1 MLPYLDLNRQG
12 ESYLT
17 QDRFPGKGGKFNVK
31 YKRWLVII
39 GLGCCLCGN
48 YVQAQEDIKRDIQS
62 DVQEDVQVFDMQTLG
77 AKEVAEVMYEGT
89 EFTTDSTFATK
100 TLFVQMKEACELDAQ
115 GEEVGRIKLSDVLY
129 VLSFETENATQ
140 VTYEMLQK
148 QEAVQLV
155 EVDAVTEMATLS
167 MEDGTTESIA
177 GQTNQGFLSY
187 LERRAEF
194 YGDEV
199 KIALIDTQVSLD
211 SSRVLD
217 TIDVLS
223 ASTGVSETSDID
235 EDSQGTHYLEN
246 HGTQMADLLV
256 NYTNQS
262 VKILPIVAFNEEGN
276 GTVLSAYLGMQ
287 EAIEAG
293 AQIINMSFVGAG
305 TSEILQQAIADA
317 RSQNIVVV
325 VAAGNEGDWVSNY
338 MPANVEEAI
347 TVGAI
352 DEENRYM
359 DYSNYGQGVDVV
371 ACGGYLYQGQQLE
384 GTSIA
389 AAYVSATAAALVQEL
404 LEEQGKYTG
413 SEIEESLYRI
423 SPVVPE
429 SIGEDSIPLT
439 DIPLDEDLIPPYDY
453 ETDMAQALRVSIDL
467 DPYNFYYYTDEG
479 TSVVQ
484 EDGNI
489 YWSSASKAAT
499 GTTVFDNLY
508 WDVQIRNSTG
518 DELVVRID
526 ELDYKIDRTE
536 VDGWVYA
543 VFQISKEEIQDM
555 IVAAGY
561 NLGEFSTGT
570 ITVEFDGV
578 IVIKKSGV
586 IVEGPYALMYES
598 QFNTFMDKL
607 DQYYFSQ
614 ESQDAA
620 EEKYKDKITTIS
632 GSVLVP
638 TYRWE
643 LNAYLDGVK
652 TTSGMSKW
660 FTCDIY
666 KDGKLVANDV
676 SEYVADWIY
685 GTTYM
690 VKDIKPGEGKENV
703 GKSSYSGTVTK
714 DTSVSLY
721 LNSIVYTNVITHY
734 AVVEEKDYNIGESK
748 FEQKHAGT
756 YIITDAY
763 AIDSPNGYIL
773 SSEFGTSAIEDK
785 WKMYELPYTVEQR
798 AEPMF
803 FSFYYEPITYKIS
816 YDMDGGVNAG
826 ANPTTYVILDTIQF
840 AEPEKDGYIFL
851 GWYDSATGLEVTG
864 INQGLDTDYENGAIL
879 LQQLAKRQTGDMN
892 LVAKWNAPPVLEVA
906 DVYMYLEN
914 EIEEER
920 IMKDVVAVDEE
931 DGDLLASVVWEN
943 RDAVIEELAY
953 YRTVTVEEDTEYMIE
968 LQYSVTDSEGAR
980 VEAIANLHVYTF
992 YEETESTGY
1001 IRYISF
1007 DYMNTLDVN
1016 SVWRTPEM
1024 YQFLENTLI

>member
-1 MLPYLDLNRQG
+1 M
-12 ESYLT
+12 S
-17 QDRFPGKGGKFNVK
+17 V
-31 YKRWLVII
+31 V
-39 GLGCCLCGN
+39 CCLCGN
-48 YVQAQEDIKRDIQS
+48 YVQAQEEIQREIQN
-62 DVQEDVQVFDMQTLG
+62 DVQIFDIQTLG
-77 AKEVAEVMYEGT
+77 AKEVVEVLYEDT
-89 EFTTDSTFATK
+89 EFTIDSLFVTK
-100 TLFVQMKEACELDAQ
+100 TLFVQMKEASALDVQ
-115 GEEVGRIKLSDVLY
+115 SEEVGRVKLSEVLY
-129 VLSFETENATQ
+129 VLSFETESATQ
-140 VTYEMLQK
+140 ATYEMLRSR
-148 QEAVQLV
+148 EDVQLV

-167 MEDGTTESIA
+167 IGDETTETTETTEAIVALSD
-177 GQTNQGFLSY
+177 QGFLSY
-187 LERRAEF
+187 LESQEESD
-194 YGDEV
+194 GVEV
-199 KIALIDTQVSLD
+199 KIALIDTQVSLE
-211 SSRVLD
+211 SSRVLE

-223 ASTGVSETSDID
+223 ESTGASETSGADGDI
-235 EDSQGTHYLEN
+235 QGISYLEN
-246 HGTQMADLLV
+246 HGTQMADLLI

-276 GTVLSAYLGMQ
+276 GTVLSAYLGIQ

-293 AQIINMSFVGAG
+293 VQVINMSFVGAG

-317 RSQNIVVV
+317 RSQNIVVI

-371 ACGGYLYQGQQLE
+371 ACGSYLYQDQQLE

-389 AAYVSATAAALVQEL
+389 AVYVSATAAALVQKLIEA
-404 LEEQGKYTG
+404 QGIYTY

-423 SPVVPE
+423 SPTVPE
-429 SIGEDSIPLT
+429 YIGDDSIPLT

-453 ETDMAQALRVSIDL
+453 EADMAQALRVSIDL

-508 WDVQIRNSTG
+508 WDVQISNSTG
-518 DELVVRID
+518 DELVVRIE
-526 ELDYKIDRTE
+526 ELDYKIDREE

-555 IVAAGY
+555 IVDAGY

-578 IVIKKSGV
+578 IVIKKSDE

-638 TYRWE
+638 TYQWD

-666 KDGKLVANDV
+666 KDGALVANDV

-685 GTTYM
+685 GTTYI
-690 VKDIKPGEGKENV
+690 VKDIKPGEGKENG
-703 GKSSYSGTVTK
+703 GKSTYSGTVTK
-714 DTSVSLY
+714 DTSVYLY
-721 LNSIVYTNVITHY
+721 LNSIGYTNVITHY
-734 AVVEEKDYNIGESK
+734 AVVDEEYYNIGETN
-748 FEQKHAGT
+748 FEQKHEQT
-756 YIITDAY
+756 YTISDAY

-785 WKMYELPYTVEQR
+785 WKMYELPYTVVQC
-798 AEPMF
+798 ADPMF
-803 FSFYYEPITYKIS
+803 YSFYYEPITYEIS
-816 YDMDGGVNAG
+816 YDMDGGVNVDG
-826 ANPTTYVILDTIQF
+826 NPATYVILDTIQF
-840 AEPEKDGYIFL
+840 AEPEKEGYIFL

-864 INQGLDTDYENGAIL
+864 INQGLDTDYESGEVL
-879 LQQLAKRQTGDMN
+879 LQQLANRQTGDMN

-914 EIEEER
+914 EIDVER
-920 IMKDVVAVDEE
+920 IMKDVIAMDEE

-943 RDAVIEELAY
+943 SDAVLEELEY
-953 YRTVTVEEDTEYMIE
+953 YRTVTIEEDTEYIIE

-980 VEAIANLHVYTF
+980 VEVTAELHIYTF
-992 YEETESTGY
+992 YEEIQSTGY
-1001 IRYISF
+1001 VRYIAI
-1007 DYMNTLDVN
+1007 DYIDTLDVN
-1016 SVWRTPEM
+1016 SVWRTQEM
-1024 YQFLENTLI
+1024 YQFLENALM